1 MTMSEA
7 AAPAQAAQNT
17 AKKPL
22 PELTGPQKAAAV
34 VIALGAEKASNL
46 YKYMDPEDVEQL
58 TLEVARLGYL
68 NSEQTESVLTE
79 FTQMCMTNKAV
90 TEGGLEYARSVLEK
104 AYGEQAADELCLHE
118 QG

>member
-34 VIALGAEKASNL
+34 VIAMELLRKLKSGAKE
-46 YKYMDPEDVEQL
+46 
-58 TLEVARLGYL
+58 
-68 NSEQTESVLTE
+68 
-79 FTQMCMTNKAV
+79 AV
-90 TEGGLEYARSVLEK
+90 CHEGGA
-104 AYGEQAADELCLHE
+104 
-118 QG
+118 

>member
-1 MTMSEA
+1 MSEA
-7 AAPAQAAQNT
+7 AAPAQAVQQKSP
-17 AKKPL
+17 KKPL

-34 VIALGAEKASNL
+34 IIALGAEKASNL

-68 NSEQTESVLTE
+68 NAEQTEDVLTE

-90 TEGGLEYARSVLEK
+90 TVCAFRFGKSLR
-104 AYGEQAADELCLHE
+104 
-118 QG
+118 